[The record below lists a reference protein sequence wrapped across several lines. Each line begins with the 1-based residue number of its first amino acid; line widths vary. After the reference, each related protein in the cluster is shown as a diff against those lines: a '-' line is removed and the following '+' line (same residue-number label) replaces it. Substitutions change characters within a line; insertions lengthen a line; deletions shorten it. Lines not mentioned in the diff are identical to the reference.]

1 MNQEKAKKK
10 LTTKMTKMIDRWELR
25 YNFGS
30 IYYCLDIEGV
40 SLEQC
45 ATCYFFGESGSD
57 EDIIR
62 NIEKATKI
70 LVTAGLYDYE
80 KRNYAEAT
88 DRAMKCIEEWNE
100 EFGNVALLHM
110 TLISIL
116 KSRDFFSESLNT
128 APDTLAKL
136 HFMCQAIR
144 SKEWVNVMTAK
155 AKKEA

>member
-88 DRAMKCIEEWNE
+88 DRAMKCIEEWNA

-128 APDTLAKL
+128 VVDSAMKL
-136 HFMCQAIR
+136 QGLCQAVK
-144 SKEWVNVMTAK
+144 SKMWIQETL
-155 AKKEA
+155 KKKKVS